1 MANNDF
7 DIHYVANLAR
17 IALSPEQEARLA
29 AQLGDILGY
38 VKKLEELDVTGVE
51 PMAHAVPLANVLR
64 SDEVQPS
71 IPQEAALANAPK
83 QANGLFVVPQIVE
96 CCCMN
101 SPSLASRPN
110 LPPRKSAPARRCRRA
125 SSAST
130 PSMAKS
136 TLS

>member
-17 IALSPEQEARLA
+17 IALSPDQEARLA

-64 SDEVQPS
+64 TDEVQPS
-71 IPQEAALANAPK
+71 IPQEAALSNAPK
-83 QANGLFVVPQIVE
+83 QANGLFVVPKIVE
-96 CCCMN
+96 
-101 SPSLASRPN
+101 
-110 LPPRKSAPARRCRRA
+110 
-125 SSAST
+125 
-130 PSMAKS
+130 
-136 TLS
+136 